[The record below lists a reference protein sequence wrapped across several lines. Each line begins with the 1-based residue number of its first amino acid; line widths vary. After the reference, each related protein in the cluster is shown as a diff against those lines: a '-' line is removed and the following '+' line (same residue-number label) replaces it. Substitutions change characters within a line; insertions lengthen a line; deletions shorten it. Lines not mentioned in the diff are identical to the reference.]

1 MQADICVVMAYDL
14 SVFIA
19 VELERRQALGRF
31 ITGTPQWRM
40 RDPQLMLGQLPQKG
54 HLVNLTIPEYIWQ
67 AARRLPVDT
76 LWPALK
82 QHIVDLGLDL
92 RFQLFDYLSSF
103 QLSQCNLLISD
114 GAGSGRCLQAAKRR
128 GAVSVLLAGS
138 THPRF
143 RRRLLSEERE
153 RFGVDYRVGF
163 SDAVTERLCDS
174 LEQFDY
180 VDAASEFVRQSFIQE
195 GFSPDRLTK
204 NPYGTDVDHFRPAPK
219 SDDVYRV
226 LFVGLVGLRKG
237 IQYLLPA
244 FQKVARKDWEL
255 HIVGPVENDIRHILA
270 QYEGLFKY
278 TPGISMRDLPTV
290 YNNAS
295 VMAFPSIEEGLARV
309 IPQAM
314 ACGLPTIITHN
325 SGGDELVRDGVE
337 GFIVPHRDVE
347 VLAERIDRLGCDDGL
362 RAEMGRRARSRTEQF
377 TWHAY
382 ARRFVDI
389 YEGIVTEG
397 LDI

>member
-1 MQADICVVMAYDL
+1 MRADICVIMAYDV
-14 SVFIA
+14 SVIIA

-31 ITGTPQWRM
+31 ITGTPRWRM
-40 RDPQLMLGQLPQKG
+40 RDPQLMLGQLPEKG

-67 AARRLPVDT
+67 VARRMPIDT

-82 QHIVDLGLDL
+82 QHVVDLGLDL
-92 RFQLFDYLSSF
+92 RFQLFDYLSSSR
-103 QLSQCNLLISD
+103 LSRCDLLISD
-114 GAGSGRCLQAAKRR
+114 GAGTGRCVQAAKRR

-174 LEQFDY
+174 LEKFDY
-180 VDAASEFVRQSFIQE
+180 IDAASEFVRQSFLQE
-195 GFSPDRLTK
+195 GYSPDCLIK
-204 NPYGTDVDHFRPAPK
+204 NPYGADVGHFRPEPK
-219 SDDVYRV
+219 SDTVYRV

-244 FQKVARKDWEL
+244 FQEVARKDWEL

-270 QYEGLFKY
+270 HYEGLFKY
-278 TPGISMRDLPTV
+278 TPGISMRDLPTI

-295 VMAFPSIEEGLARV
+295 VMVLPSIEEGLARV

-314 ACGLPTIITHN
+314 ACGLPTIITPN

-337 GFIVPHRDVE
+337 GFVVPPRDVE
-347 VLAERIDRLGCDDGL
+347 VLAERIERLGSNEDL
-362 RAEMGRRARSRTEQF
+362 RAKMGQRARSRAEQF
-377 TWHAY
+377 TWHTY
-382 ARRFVDI
+382 AKRFVDT
-389 YEGIVTEG
+389 YERVVAERHEG
-397 LDI
+397 